1 MPSKITHIPRTPLP
15 TVMQGM
21 SCVPHCTV
29 YLIAPRNDPH
39 PRPPSIIVIILLLLK
54 EVGSAKLRE
63 SDIHPICHSEDH
75 NTNL

>member
-1 MPSKITHIPRTPLP
+1 MPSKITHIPLTPHA
-15 TVMQGM
+15 
-21 SCVPHCTV
+21 HCHARYVLCSPFYT

-63 SDIHPICHSEDH
+63 SDIHPICQSEDH